1 MKVAKYHACG
11 NDFIIVREKEVD
23 QPASFAKQ
31 ICHRHLGIGAD
42 GLILVDENPLKM
54 TVYNQD
60 GSKAEMCGNGL
71 RCFVHYCYDEGIISG
86 SICNVHSEA
95 GVYECRRISVEP
107 FVVRVNMK
115 QISLKPYQN
124 TMVVGVPHKVFLKN
138 ELILDEGLLA
148 NISKK
153 ENTNV
158 DWIEVLN
165 SHAIRVV
172 TYERGVGVSKAC
184 GSGCCAS
191 AAYVYRNGYCENQI
205 DCILDYGMIQ
215 IMIEDENIIM
225 QGPSV
230 KVMEGSV

>member
-11 NDFIIVREKEVD
+11 NDFIIVREREVD

-165 SHAIRVV
+165 SHAIRA
-172 TYERGVGVSKAC
+172 VSYTHLTLPTKLE
-184 GSGCCAS
+184 
-191 AAYVYRNGYCENQI
+191 V
-205 DCILDYGMIQ
+205 
-215 IMIEDENIIM
+215 
-225 QGPSV
+225 
-230 KVMEGSV
+230 